1 MSQKRSQA
9 IPYPQEVARV
19 SRGRHRPAET
29 KIAQTTH
36 PETETLKEDLETQ
49 TQ

>member
-1 MSQKRSQA
+1 MSQRSQR
-9 IPYPQEVARV
+9 ILYLQEVARV
-19 SRGRHRPAET
+19 SRGRLRPAET
-29 KIAQTTH
+29 KIAQPTH